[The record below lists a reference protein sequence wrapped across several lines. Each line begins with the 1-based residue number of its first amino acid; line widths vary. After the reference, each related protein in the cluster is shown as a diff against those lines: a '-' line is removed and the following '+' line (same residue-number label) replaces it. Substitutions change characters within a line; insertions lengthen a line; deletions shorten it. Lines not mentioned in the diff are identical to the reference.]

1 MKNLLIGGL
10 AAVIG
15 LFILGELLYNRTALG
30 STEMSGLIGGVVLLA
45 IGINRLWVWKKERA
59 ESAG

>member
-1 MKNLLIGGL
+1 MKNLLIGG
-10 AAVIG
+10 VVTVVGI
-15 LFILGELLYNRTALG
+15 FILGELLYNRMALG

>member
-15 LFILGELLYNRTALG
+15 LFILGELLYSRVVLG
-30 STEMSGLIGGVVLLA
+30 STTMSGLVGGVVLLI
-45 IGINRLWVWKKERA
+45 IGINRLWVWKKEKA
-59 ESAG
+59 ESAS